1 MERVIEVLKQKG
13 IHVSQGAI
21 SATYV
26 KSTKLET
33 ASEVGKIWNKFHAW
47 KILVNSKF
55 NYCFNKHSEI
65 KQYLFMLGLGKRY

>member
-33 ASEVGKIWNKFHAW
+33 ASEVGKINFEKF
-47 KILVNSKF
+47 
-55 NYCFNKHSEI
+55 
-65 KQYLFMLGLGKRY
+65 